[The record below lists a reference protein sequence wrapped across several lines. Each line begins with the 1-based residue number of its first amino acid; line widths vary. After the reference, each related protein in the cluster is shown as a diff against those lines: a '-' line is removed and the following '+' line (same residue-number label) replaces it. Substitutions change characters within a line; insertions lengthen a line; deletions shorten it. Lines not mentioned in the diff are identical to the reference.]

1 MKKIIILTLTIIMVL
16 FSLSACKM
24 ERPKETVDTM
34 PPTQL
39 DTSNI
44 DNLKTFEDVI
54 NLTKEETQSS
64 VGSGYVVYA
73 FKFGD
78 DYYRVYSAIS
88 KELEDAYIK
97 VDFAEDDA
105 QEQQEALIKDI
116 EIDKVE
122 KLTDQILTEEQCNEL
137 VGKTGKDLVDDG
149 WTYDGSYMLDEME
162 IWMAKGPF
170 VYAVTF
176 DGTVPESEYEN
187 FDCEKGTKDMKVKA
201 VRFEMLG
208 DASNIE

>member
-1 MKKIIILTLTIIMVL
+1 MKKIIIVTLTIIMVL

-24 ERPKETVDTM
+24 ERPKETVDTT

-39 DTSNI
+39 DASNI
-44 DNLKTFEDVI
+44 DSLKTFEDVI

-64 VGSGYVVYA
+64 VGNGYVVYA

-88 KELEDAYIK
+88 KELEDEYINI
-97 VDFAEDDA
+97 DITDEDA
-105 QEQQEALIKDI
+105 QEKQEALIKDI
-116 EIDKVE
+116 EVDKVE

-137 VGKTGKDLVDDG
+137 VGKTGKDLVTDG

-176 DGTVPESEYEN
+176 DGTVPESEYED
-187 FDCEKGTKDMKVKA
+187 FDCEKDTKDMKVKA

-208 DASNIE
+208 DVSNIE